1 MVICLT
7 AILGIVFLG
16 LGIYNTTI
24 EIKRKKW

>member
-1 MVICLT
+1 MEICLSV
-7 AILGIVFLG
+7 ILGVVFLG